1 MQLTGD
7 TRNISKRCKLQH
19 YNPVIDDAVREMF
32 HLPDSYKLVAQ
43 MPFGGI
49 AELPGPKDPED
60 ISKRVFF
67 EE

>member
-1 MQLTGD
+1 MQLTGN

-32 HLPDSYKLVAQ
+32 HLPDSYKSVAQ

-49 AELPGPKDPED
+49 AELPGPKDPEGYFKES
-60 ISKRVFF
+60 IF
-67 EE
+67 